1 MTSMFEQPSGAFVV
15 TEQGD
20 LGLGLT
26 PIDEGFTQDD
36 DKCKDEKEKNLKNN
50 NSNEASK

>member
-1 MTSMFEQPSGAFVV
+1 MYEAYNKDRSGAFCV

-26 PIDEGFTQDD
+26 PITESDNKTDE
-36 DKCKDEKEKNLKNN
+36 DKEEKED
-50 NSNEASK
+50 

>member
-1 MTSMFEQPSGAFVV
+1 MSYFTGNPVGGEYAI

-26 PIDEGFTQDD
+26 PINEDVEDEE
-36 DKCKDEKEKNLKNN
+36 KKEDEKE
-50 NSNEASK
+50 

>member
-1 MTSMFEQPSGAFVV
+1 METPGYII

-26 PIDEGFTQDD
+26 PIEEGTLPESE
-36 DKCKDEKEKNLKNN
+36 DKKKDKDEKK
-50 NSNEASK
+50 

>member
-1 MTSMFEQPSGAFVV
+1 MQEQYPSGSFAI

-26 PIDEGFTQDD
+26 PIDESVLEK
-36 DKCKDEKEKNLKNN
+36 DKENKDKEKRDHK
-50 NSNEASK
+50 

>member
-1 MTSMFEQPSGAFVV
+1 MNVKDGSYAI

-26 PIDEGFTQDD
+26 PVSESVINTNHEDD
-36 DKCKDEKEKNLKNN
+36 DN
-50 NSNEASK
+50 NSGEHTKKSNLFQVD